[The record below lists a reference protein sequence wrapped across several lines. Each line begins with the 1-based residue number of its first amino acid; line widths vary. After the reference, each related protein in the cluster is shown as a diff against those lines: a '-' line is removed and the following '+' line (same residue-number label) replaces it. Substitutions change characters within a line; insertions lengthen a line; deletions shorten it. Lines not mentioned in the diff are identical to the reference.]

1 MNIKTKN
8 GQYIIRKA
16 TVEDLY
22 KMLEIE
28 KEAFGK
34 HHWSYQAFES
44 ELNNQYST
52 YFICL
57 DVLDEKGVVGYIVY
71 WKVLDEGHITT
82 IAVSSNY
89 RRKHLADILLYKI
102 IQDAIKKNIKWLT
115 LEVRNSNQSA
125 INLYKKFQFLQLGIR
140 KGYYQ
145 DNNEDALILWT
156 NKISSDEYNN
166 HIHGIL
172 EKILLAD
179 KSQ

>member
-8 GQYIIRKA
+8 GQYLIRKA
-16 TVEDLY
+16 VLEDLY

-52 YFICL
+52 YFVCSDI
-57 DVLDEKGVVGYIVY
+57 LDEKGVIGYVGY

-82 IAVSSNY
+82 IAVDSSY
-89 RRKHLADILLYKI
+89 RRRHIADILLYKI
-102 IQDAIKKNIKWLT
+102 IQDAIKKNILWLT
-115 LEVRNSNQSA
+115 LEVRNSNLAA
-125 INLYKKFQFLQLGIR
+125 INLYKKFKFSQLGIR

-156 NKISSDEYNN
+156 NKISSNEYRSY
-166 HIHGIL
+166 ISEVLSEIV
-172 EKILLAD
+172 
-179 KSQ
+179 QY